1 MQGSDLGFRDC
12 LDNAGADVGRR
23 TLVLQEGYSDAGVV
37 LTRQASIGDDELAIV
52 HRGLRDV
59 GCSVWLGG
67 PELSRM
73 VVGVGASDR

>member
-52 HRGLRDV
+52 HRGAS
-59 GCSVWLGG
+59 GCRVHCGWG